1 MYDAKP
7 IKGDWILW
15 ALYRRKKTSG
25 TWAVQDPGL
34 RVFDI
39 IMHSDHGTS
48 YNSYIVKGTEKTV
61 LFETSKEPFFE
72 EFLANIREVCD
83 PASLDY
89 IVVNHTEPDHTGSM
103 KRLLELAP
111 GATVLGSGTAL
122 TF

>member
-1 MYDAKP
+1 M
-7 IKGDWILW
+7 G
-15 ALYRRKKTSG
+15 ALQAKKTSG
-25 TWAVQDPGL
+25 TWRQDPGL

-111 GATVLGSGTAL
+111 APRCWAAERR
-122 TF
+122 